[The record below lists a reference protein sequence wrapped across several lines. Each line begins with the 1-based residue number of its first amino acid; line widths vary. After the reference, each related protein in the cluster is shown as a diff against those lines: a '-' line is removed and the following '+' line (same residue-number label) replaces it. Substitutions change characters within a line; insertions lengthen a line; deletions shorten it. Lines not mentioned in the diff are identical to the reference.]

1 MCQNTRLT
9 GICDAALDSIKRGQ
23 ARIREKKTTRRL
35 PEPALTD
42 LPMPYKQPVLYF
54 GTRLAVFLFP
64 FVSFCFLLFPY
75 PLPRAASAPDFPKSD
90 EGGCPMRQ
98 CKNGH
103 GEVNALQNYF
113 TAYLMVAVKRQ
124 KCAYIRKQNR
134 IKSNETSMTS
144 EMEETMECC
153 VDNDPM
159 ELLPPME
166 QMEDTALM
174 DALKRLSE
182 KERYVLFGRLLNES
196 EYETLGETLGLRY
209 SGVAAIYRRVIKKL
223 RKELEG
229 GKK

>member
-1 MCQNTRLT
+1 
-9 GICDAALDSIKRGQ
+9 
-23 ARIREKKTTRRL
+23 
-35 PEPALTD
+35 
-42 LPMPYKQPVLYF
+42 
-54 GTRLAVFLFP
+54 
-64 FVSFCFLLFPY
+64 
-75 PLPRAASAPDFPKSD
+75 
-90 EGGCPMRQ
+90 MRQ